1 MKLNKQTLKRII
13 KEELDAMLKEE
24 LDEIRQSIVKPKQ
37 FGNLNLDVL
46 DDKGGQHKE
55 GFHITGASDPVELE
69 ILLKKA
75 IETGKLPSNMEVDMS
90 VVDKTV
96 YLRPADY
103 GKYGSLK
110 QATVSQKK
118 LEAMLQKLGLNIQR
132 D

>member
-1 MKLNKQTLKRII
+1 MKLNEETLKRII
-13 KEELDAMLKEE
+13 REELE
-24 LDEIRQSIVKPKQ
+24 EIRQSMIKPKQ
-37 FGNLNLDVL
+37 FGKLKLDVV
-46 DDKGGQHKE
+46 DADGTQHKE

-75 IETGKLPSNMEVDMS
+75 IEAGKLPSDMEVDMS

-96 YLRPADY
+96 YLKPDGY
-103 GKYGSLK
+103 GKYADFK
-110 QATVSQKK
+110 QATASEKK